1 MRMTELENYYR
12 KVEISCQIAIFN
24 EIFHA
29 LRINAKKKSID
40 KRNGTK
46 SRKKTWLFL
55 ANETLPSN
63 NNIDSYLPTGSEN
76 VF

>member
-12 KVEISCQIAIFN
+12 KVEISCQIATFN

-29 LRINAKKKSID
+29 LRINAKKSID

-46 SRKKTWLFL
+46 SRKKKNL
-55 ANETLPSN
+55 AYFGKQIAT
-63 NNIDSYLPTGSEN
+63 IK
-76 VF
+76 